1 MTFAML
7 ECINGQSQ
15 FKTIDML
22 NKCSQVLVDEAF
34 MTNNKYMRLLKI
46 LKVPVTYL
54 GDPNQLHPIYNK
66 EQPCNDPLNDMF
78 YDCNI
83 IKKQYVKHHSIYSPI
98 STHRGSVG
106 I

>member
-1 MTFAML
+1 MEIHDIRHVGM
-7 ECINGQSQ
+7 CKWSIWIQ
-15 FKTIDML
+15 TIDML

-66 EQPCNDPLNDMF
+66 EQPCND
-78 YDCNI
+78 
-83 IKKQYVKHHSIYSPI
+83 QWSA
-98 STHRGSVG
+98 
-106 I
+106 